1 MGTLTE
7 LVKDRLLHKTTHQL
21 ILMGLDPAVRWWMQV
36 EMNSFFM
43 YLILFVGVIVPSF
56 AYTAY
61 PLTPVA
67 MPAFIVLILV
77 VVPSF
82 NMFVSAFN
90 FCFWCAACVARR
102 VAALFL
108 RALPSLAE
116 HTRVYASALLA
127 RRCKDNS
134 EDVVG
139 GTVINMLM
147 YLSFT
152 PTMLLSQVA
161 AIRDNSTANYIISL
175 VLMIY
180 PGNQLTF
187 GISAL
192 YFTQFYAQVQEELTG
207 KSPSVGEFFNLTISN
222 PYALARTSSLRPSLT
237 VPCACPCV
245 QV

>member
-1 MGTLTE
+1 
-7 LVKDRLLHKTTHQL
+7 
-21 ILMGLDPAVRWWMQV
+21 MGLDPAVRWWMQV

-90 FCFWCAACVARR
+90 FCFW
-102 VAALFL
+102 
-108 RALPSLAE
+108 
-116 HTRVYASALLA
+116 
-127 RRCKDNS
+127 CKDNS

-222 PYALARTSSLRPSLT
+222 PYALARTSSLRSSLT

-245 QV
+245 QI

>member
-90 FCFWCAACVARR
+90 FLLLVRR
-102 VAALFL
+102 VSGPFFSAH
-108 RALPSLAE
+108 SLLWLN
-116 HTRVYASALLA
+116 TRVCRFALLGA
-127 RRCKDNS
+127 RITRRMS
-134 EDVVG
+134 
-139 GTVINMLM
+139 
-147 YLSFT
+147 
-152 PTMLLSQVA
+152 
-161 AIRDNSTANYIISL
+161 
-175 VLMIY
+175 
-180 PGNQLTF
+180 
-187 GISAL
+187 
-192 YFTQFYAQVQEELTG
+192 
-207 KSPSVGEFFNLTISN
+207 
-222 PYALARTSSLRPSLT
+222 
-237 VPCACPCV
+237 
-245 QV
+245 